1 MMTRFTLRRVTLL
14 LLTLT
19 ACATDL
25 EYGEVESELKVSA
38 YTTSG
43 CTTSVVLGLSRQIAE
58 EVGCMSPGALTD
70 FAPTAN
76 LIFSSN
82 AVLPYLS
89 DKAKTDLLKVAET
102 RTVQINSGFR
112 TVAQQYLL
120 YRWKQLGRCGIS
132 AAATP
137 GRSNHQTGRALDVA
151 NYSSLISAMAARGW
165 SHSVPGDPVHF
176 DHMASPDNRGKD
188 VLAFQRLWNRNN
200 PNDRISED
208 GAYGPQ
214 TEARLRNTEAT
225 GFPLGATCVKRAA
238 GADVVMIDGPDK
250 MAPGAKG
257 HMQITLVNTSDV
269 DWPSSA
275 KLVVAGGQPSPM
287 FDQATWVSPTE
298 IGPLDTAVGAGAM
311 HVIELDIATP
321 MMTEE
326 TALFTQVAIVDG
338 TTTLGTINLALTV
351 TPNGDEDTSGDS
363 DDEHDEVPV
372 ASGGCST
379 GGGFGWLALLLPA
392 IVLGTRRRRS

>member
-1 MMTRFTLRRVTLL
+1 MMTSTSRCVTALF
-14 LLTLT
+14 LTL
-19 ACATDL
+19 AGCATDL
-25 EYGEVESELKVSA
+25 EYGEAESELKVSS

-43 CTTSVVLGLSRQIAE
+43 CSTSVVLGLSRQIAD
-58 EVGCMSPGALTD
+58 EVGCMSPGALVS
-70 FAPTAN
+70 FGPTKN
-76 LIFSSN
+76 LVFSSN

-89 DKAKTDLLKVAET
+89 EKAKTDLMLVADT
-102 RTVQINSGFR
+102 RTVQVNSGFR

-120 YRWKQLGRCGIS
+120 YRWKELGRCGIS
-132 AAATP
+132 AAALP
-137 GRSNHQTGRALDVA
+137 GRSNHETGRALDVA
-151 NYSSLISAMAARGW
+151 NWSSLVSAMAARGW

-200 PNDRISED
+200 PNDLISED

-250 MAPGAKG
+250 MAPGTRG
-257 HMQITLVNTSDV
+257 HMQITLVNTSEA
-269 DWPSSA
+269 DWPASTR
-275 KLVVAGGQPSPM
+275 LVVAGGQASPL
-287 FDQATWVSPTE
+287 FDQATWSSPTE
-298 IGPLDTAVGAGAM
+298 IGTLGSDVGAGAM
-311 HVIELDIATP
+311 HVLELDIATP

-326 TALFTQVAIVDG
+326 TALFTQVAISDG
-338 TTTLGTINLALTV
+338 TTTFGTINLALTV
-351 TPNGDEDTSGDS
+351 TPNGDHDTSGDS
-363 DDEHDEVPV
+363 DDEHDEAPV

-379 GGGFGWLALLLPA
+379 GGGGGWLLLVMPL
-392 IVLGTRRRRS
+392 IVWRTRRRR